1 MQENRLSPIAR
12 NRLEVNEVQKMR
24 EELPLG
30 FGVRV
35 GCSEAG
41 GRGEELDRCRNRKG
55 GGS

>member
-41 GRGEELDRCRNRKG
+41 GRGEEKKPIDRKCR
-55 GGS
+55 